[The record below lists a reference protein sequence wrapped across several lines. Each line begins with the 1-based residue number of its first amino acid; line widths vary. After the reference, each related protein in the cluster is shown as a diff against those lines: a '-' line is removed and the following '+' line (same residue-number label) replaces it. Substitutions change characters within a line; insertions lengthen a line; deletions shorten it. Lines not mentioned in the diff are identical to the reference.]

1 MSARKIN
8 NRWHVDFRLEGKR
21 YRSIAPENSKGNAI
35 DYEKLLRDEIAFK
48 KKQGK
53 KTKSGKIYNS
63 YEEFLSDWYET
74 YVLANN
80 RPSEQIKKSGIIRNH
95 LVPQFG
101 QMKLEEISERD
112 MEILKRD
119 KLASGLAPKTI
130 KNIQSAMR
138 KSLECAVQWGYLDK
152 IPYFT
157 WIKVPKTEVS
167 VISKYCEQELLNDNT
182 NLLWNTMIIV
192 ALKTGMRLGEILAL
206 RWTDVNFFE
215 NLLNVNGSINV
226 CFERAPTKNGKCR
239 VIPMSNDVRSGL
251 KRLFEDSRK
260 KSGNT
265 YVFDRGDEKPFSMYA
280 SGRMLKKITK
290 QIGIDEHI
298 HWHKLRHTFATNV
311 AKRGVSMRIL
321 QELLGHSTILMTE
334 RYSHVDME
342 AKQNAIQ
349 LLDYKNE
356 NFGQILG
363 RCPTYPQGTKN
374 KTQPEFGCVVR

>member
-1 MSARKIN
+1 
-8 NRWHVDFRLEGKR
+8 
-21 YRSIAPENSKGNAI
+21 
-35 DYEKLLRDEIAFK
+35 
-48 KKQGK
+48 
-53 KTKSGKIYNS
+53 
-63 YEEFLSDWYET
+63 
-74 YVLANN
+74 
-80 RPSEQIKKSGIIRNH
+80 
-95 LVPQFG
+95 
-101 QMKLEEISERD
+101 
-112 MEILKRD
+112 
-119 KLASGLAPKTI
+119 
-130 KNIQSAMR
+130 
-138 KSLECAVQWGYLDK
+138 
-152 IPYFT
+152 
-157 WIKVPKTEVS
+157 
-167 VISKYCEQELLNDNT
+167 
-182 NLLWNTMIIV
+182 MIIV

-215 NLLNVNGSINV
+215 NILNVNGSINV

-239 VIPMSNDVRSGL
+239 VIPMSNDVSSGL

-311 AKRGVSMRIL
+311 AKRGVSIRIL

-363 RCPTYPQGTKN
+363 RCPTYPQGIKN
-374 KTQPEFGCVVR
+374 KTQPEFGCVER